1 MAIRIT
7 TPPAALPVSLGEAQA
22 YLRIDTTGFAQDLTP
37 VTTLSPG
44 ERTPGTYPGAPVEV
58 LGERVVP
65 TVALGMIDPGAHVA
79 LQVEES
85 DDAERWAPVGSPVTA
100 LEADAYQWK
109 DLAYDGP
116 AQWIRVVATVTGG
129 NVDLSA
135 SVVKDRSTS
144 TDDSQL
150 RDLIALA
157 TELAELHTGRA
168 FVSRTVE
175 IVVDEFPAGA
185 RPLATPVAPLM
196 AVEAIRY
203 VTHGGTERELDA
215 SSYLVDTTSAP
226 GRVALLRGAWP
237 RDLQPINGG
246 RIVAS
251 VGYGNPSQVPM
262 GIRMAVLLAV
272 QAFHKSRGKGEI
284 PEGLPEAALRMLD
297 PFRLYVV

>member
-22 YLRIDTTGFAQDLTP
+22 YLRIDTTGLSKDLTP
-37 VTTLSPG
+37 VTTLPPG
-44 ERTPGTYPGAPVEV
+44 ERAPGTYPGAAVEV

-65 TVALGMIDPGAHVA
+65 TVSLGMLDTGASVA

-85 DDAERWAPVGSPVTA
+85 ENAEAWAPVGSPVTA
-100 LEADAYQWK
+100 GEADSYQSME
-109 DLAYDGP
+109 LAYDGP

-129 NVDLSA
+129 SVELSA
-135 SVVKDRSTS
+135 SVVKDASTS
-144 TDDSQL
+144 PEDPQI

-168 FVSRTVE
+168 FVARTVE
-175 IVVDEFPAGA
+175 IALDEFPAGA
-185 RPLATPVAPLM
+185 RPLAIPVAPLM

-203 VTHGGTERELDA
+203 VTPGGTERELDA

-226 GRVALLRGAWP
+226 GRVALRSGSWP
-237 RDLQPINGG
+237 VELQPINGG

-251 VGYGNPSQVPM
+251 VGYGEPSQVPM
-262 GIRMAVLLAV
+262 AIRMAILLAV
-272 QAFHKSRGKGEI
+272 QAFHKTRGKGEI
-284 PEGLPEAALRMLD
+284 PEGLPEASIRMLD
-297 PFRLYVV
+297 PFRLYVI